1 MMDDGEWMTDDRAA
15 ADDNDDDVKEDAGEV
30 YGKINDEQ
38 T

>member
-15 ADDNDDDVKEDAGEV
+15 DDNDDDEEDVGEV
-30 YGKINDEQ
+30 NGKINDEQ